1 MAPSDAPCRVW
12 PAPAKLNLMLR
23 VVGRRADGYH
33 LLQTV
38 FQLLDYGDEL
48 EFTVREDG
56 AVRRY
61 GDAAGIPPESD
72 LAVRAALLLQRETGC
87 PLGADLVLRKRIPL
101 GGGLGGGSS
110 DAATT
115 LRALNRLWG
124 LRLTEDRLATLGL
137 ALGADV
143 PVFVR
148 GRSAWSEGVGE
159 VLTPIDLP
167 ESWYAV
173 VRPPCAVSTAAV
185 FADPD
190 LTRNSPLITM
200 PVFFAGSRR
209 NDCLGVVARRYP
221 EVAAALAWLGRHGEA
236 RLTGTGSCVFAAFD
250 CEARAREAIAALPA
264 RYEGFVARGINRSPV
279 LALDGP

>member
-1 MAPSDAPCRVW
+1 MAQDARTVW

-23 VVGRRADGYH
+23 IVGRRPDGYH

-48 EFTVREDG
+48 EV
-56 AVRRY
+56 
-61 GDAAGIPPESD
+61 
-72 LAVRAALLLQRETGC
+72 AVRADGVVRRVGDVPGVPSDDDLTVRAARLLKNERGC
-87 PLGADLVLRKRIPL
+87 PLGADITVRKRIPM

-115 LRALNRLWG
+115 LLALDRLWG
-124 LRLTEDRLATLGL
+124 LGLSADRLAALGL
-137 ALGADV
+137 RLGADV

-159 VLTPIDLP
+159 VLTPLELP
-167 ESWYAV
+167 PTWYAV

-185 FADPD
+185 FADPE

-200 PVFFAGSRR
+200 PAFFAGSRQ
-209 NDCLGVVARRYP
+209 NDCLAVVCRRYP
-221 EVAAALAWLGRHGEA
+221 EVARAIAWLGRHGEA
-236 RLTGTGSCVFAAFD
+236 RLTGTGSCVYAAFD
-250 CEARAREAIAALPA
+250 SEASAREVIATLPA
-264 RYEGFVARGINRSPV
+264 DYEGFVARGVDRSPV
-279 LALDGP
+279 LALVGS

>member
-1 MAPSDAPCRVW
+1 MTDATRVVW

-23 VVGRRADGYH
+23 IVGRRPDGYH

-48 EFTVREDG
+48 TLEVRPDG
-56 AVRRY
+56 AIRRL
-61 GDAAGIPPESD
+61 GAVAGVPEEDD
-72 LAVRAALLLQRETGC
+72 LVVRAARLLRQATGC
-87 PLGADLVLRKRIPL
+87 AQGAQITVRKRIPM

-115 LRALNRLWG
+115 LVALNRLWRLG
-124 LRLTEDRLATLGL
+124 LSADRLAALGL
-137 ALGADV
+137 QLGADV

-167 ESWYAV
+167 AAWYAV

-185 FADPD
+185 FADPE
-190 LTRNSPLITM
+190 LTRHSPLITM
-200 PVFFAGSRR
+200 PVFFAGSRQ
-209 NDCLGVVARRYP
+209 NDCCAVVCRRYP
-221 EVAAALAWLGRHGEA
+221 EVAEAIAWLGRHGEA
-236 RLTGTGSCVFAAFD
+236 RLTGTGSCVFAAFET
-250 CEARAREAIAALPA
+250 EARAREVVATLPP
-264 RYEGFVARGINRSPV
+264 RYEGFVARGLNRSPV
-279 LALDGP
+279 LALAGS